1 MLFEGTQV
9 SVGRGTEQP
18 FQIYGSPWTENL
30 PYKFTP
36 KPSYGAKDPFLNGK
50 LCYGEDLPIILRI

>member
-30 PYKFTP
+30 PYQFTP
-36 KPSYGAKDPFLNGK
+36 KPSYGAKDPF
-50 LCYGEDLPIILRI
+50 

>member
-36 KPSYGAKDPFLNGK
+36 KPSYGAKDPF
-50 LCYGEDLPIILRI
+50 